1 MLDKD
6 GSIVFAERFYKSDI
20 GRYKHFFDSHD
31 VRAWMGV
38 GTVPEGI
45 ELPAEK
51 QVTTTGLIS
60 AGIEIDYENRE
71 SIGVDRVVCA
81 YAGFLIFKKPVLAL
95 TIGTTITATY
105 ITANGVIKGGS
116 ISPGLTA
123 RFNTLAKGT
132 AQLPKLDANLSAW
145 NRSWLG
151 RSTNESIRNGVIN
164 GIIAEL
170 ESMLE
175 WWKNHDPEII
185 VFAGGGDHQIFQF
198 IHSELP
204 LHVEPFIELY
214 ALATLINY
222 GIVGK

>member
-1 MLDKD
+1 
-6 GSIVFAERFYKSDI
+6 
-20 GRYKHFFDSHD
+20 
-31 VRAWMGV
+31 MGV

-45 ELPAEK
+45 ELPTDK
-51 QVTTTGLIS
+51 QITTKGLIN
-60 AGIEIDYENRE
+60 AGIKIDYETKE

-81 YAGFLIFKKPVLAL
+81 YAGFLRFKKPVLAL
-95 TIGTTITATY
+95 TFGTTITATY
-105 ITANGVIKGGS
+105 TTAEGVIKGGS

-123 RFNTLAKGT
+123 RFNTLFKRT
-132 AQLPKLDANLSAW
+132 ARLPSVNANLSAW

-164 GIIAEL
+164 GVIAEV
-170 ESMLE
+170 EAMLR
-175 WWKNHDPEII
+175 WWKNYDPKII
-185 VFAGGGDHQIFQF
+185 VFAGGGDHQLLQF

-222 GIVGK
+222 GVISE

>member
-6 GSIVFAERFYKSDI
+6 GRIVFAERFYKADI
-20 GRYKHFFDSHD
+20 EKFKHFVASYD
-31 VRAWMGV
+31 VKAWMSV

-51 QVTTTGLIS
+51 QVTTTGLIK

-71 SIGVDRVVCA
+71 FIGVDRVVCA

-105 ITANGVIKGGS
+105 ITADGVIKGGS

-123 RFNTLAKGT
+123 RFNVLAKGT
-132 AQLPKLDANLSAW
+132 AQLPKLGANLSVW

-164 GIIAEL
+164 GTIAEV
-170 ESMLE
+170 EAMLG
-175 WWKNHDPEII
+175 WWKNYNPEIV
-185 VFAGGGDHQIFQF
+185 VFAGGGDYQIFQF

-222 GIVGK
+222 GIVDV